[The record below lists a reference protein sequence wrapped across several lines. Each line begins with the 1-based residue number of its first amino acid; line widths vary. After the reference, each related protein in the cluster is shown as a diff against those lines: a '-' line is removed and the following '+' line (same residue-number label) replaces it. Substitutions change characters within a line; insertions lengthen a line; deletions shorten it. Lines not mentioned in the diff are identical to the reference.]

1 MKAREVE
8 RRMTELGCVLV
19 RQRGSHRLWKSAAGD
34 CVTTV
39 ASHAGEDVRD
49 GTLRAIERQMEHC
62 LGQGWLRRR

>member
-8 RRMTELGCVLV
+8 QRMTELGRVSV

-39 ASHAGEDVRD
+39 PAHAGEDVKD
-49 GTLRAIERQMEHC
+49 GTRHAIEKQMERC
-62 LGQGWLRRR
+62 LGPRWLRRR